1 MAARVTHGF
10 RFAMGVAALAVLLL
24 SRAPFEVRLSA
35 GQAPAAGAVA
45 TLRRHCHHPAVDH
58 RARTRRQSP

>member
-24 SRAPFEVRLSA
+24 SRAPYEVRLSA
-35 GQAPAAGAVA
+35 GQAPAAADVVPQLSLEQQEA
-45 TLRRHCHHPAVDH
+45 LW
-58 RARTRRQSP
+58 ARVKQQGL